1 MSEKTASIEAK
12 ELTRVYTRGIEEVVS
27 VNSVS
32 FRIEKGD
39 FVSIIGP
46 SGSGK
51 TTLVNLLGCLD
62 NPTAGSLYL
71 EGRPIFGDGRRLSE
85 KALTKIRRETFGYI
99 FQNFYL
105 IPTLTVM
112 ENVVLPL
119 TFYRK
124 PETDKEAERLLALLG
139 IDHRKDHLPGQISGG
154 EMQRV
159 AIARAMVN
167 KPEILLADE
176 PTGNLDTKR
185 SEEIVQVLKGL
196 NHEVGLTVVMVTHNP
211 ELAAYAD
218 RIFRMKDGRITE
230 ADVDADPEEESSRVQ
245 VLDAYKYAR
254 AGSADHHSVREE

>member
-1 MSEKTASIEAK
+1 MNQNGVSIEAK
-12 ELTRVYTRGIEEVVS
+12 NLKKIYLRGSEEIAAVNDVS
-27 VNSVS
+27 L
-32 FRIEKGD
+32 RIDKGD
-39 FVSIIGP
+39 FISIIGP

-51 TTLVNLLGCLD
+51 TTLINLLGCLD
-62 NPTAGSLYL
+62 NPTSGELFLA
-71 EGRPIFGDGRRLSE
+71 GRPIFSKARRLSE
-85 KALTKIRRETFGYI
+85 RELTKIRRELFGYI

-112 ENVVLPL
+112 ENVMLPL

-124 PETDKEAERLLALLG
+124 AGSEEEGTRLLKLLG

-185 SEEIVQVLKGL
+185 SAEIVAVLQDL
-196 NHEVGLTVVMVTHNP
+196 NRNAGLTIVMVTHNQ
-211 ELAAYAD
+211 ELARHAGRVLEVRDGQIYQAD
-218 RIFRMKDGRITE
+218 GQ
-230 ADVDADPEEESSRVQ
+230 SQ
-245 VLDAYKYAR
+245 
-254 AGSADHHSVREE
+254 